1 MAEYYLGIDQG
12 TTRTMALLLDKSWK
26 VVAKGYRRHRQYYPK
41 PGWVEQDAV
50 ELWKDAK
57 QSVQEAVRKAGIR
70 PGEIRGIGLDHQGE
84 SVVVW
89 DRITGEPVYPAILWQ
104 DRRTSRQADE
114 LRKNYG
120 DYIENTTG
128 LKADAYFSGTKI
140 QWILEQVPGMA
151 ERLRSGRV
159 LAGTMDSWLIW
170 NMTGRR
176 HHVTDLSTASRTML
190 LNLETEQW
198 DEGMLNLLGIPR
210 GILPELIP
218 SAGVYAY
225 TDPDC
230 FLGERIPVGAILVD
244 QQAALFGQCC
254 FQPGDVK
261 ATYGTGCFLLMNT
274 GDKRVFSKGGLLPT
288 VAWKLPDYR
297 TTYAL
302 DGGVYTAGTAISWLQ
317 DELRLFEQPEETEQM
332 AKSVADTGG
341 VFFVPAFSGLG
352 APHWDQYAR
361 GTLVGLT
368 GGTQKEHIVR
378 AALESIA
385 YQVSENIQV
394 MRQDLQREIQVIRA
408 DGGMSGNSFFMQ
420 FQADIL
426 DIAVD
431 VPVIRETTALGAA
444 YMAAVGLGTFTRREE
459 IEKRWKRYRRY
470 EPQMSR
476 QNREALLGRWKQAV
490 DRAKG
495 WERS

>member
-12 TTRTMALLLDKSWK
+12 TTGTMALLLDKSWK

-70 PGEIRGIGLDHQGE
+70 PGELRGIGLDHQGE

-176 HHVTDLSTASRTML
+176 HHVNDLSTA
-190 LNLETEQW
+190 
-198 DEGMLNLLGIPR
+198 
-210 GILPELIP
+210 
-218 SAGVYAY
+218 
-225 TDPDC
+225 
-230 FLGERIPVGAILVD
+230 
-244 QQAALFGQCC
+244 
-254 FQPGDVK
+254 
-261 ATYGTGCFLLMNT
+261 
-274 GDKRVFSKGGLLPT
+274 
-288 VAWKLPDYR
+288 
-297 TTYAL
+297 
-302 DGGVYTAGTAISWLQ
+302 
-317 DELRLFEQPEETEQM
+317 
-332 AKSVADTGG
+332 
-341 VFFVPAFSGLG
+341 
-352 APHWDQYAR
+352 
-361 GTLVGLT
+361 
-368 GGTQKEHIVR
+368 
-378 AALESIA
+378 
-385 YQVSENIQV
+385 
-394 MRQDLQREIQVIRA
+394 
-408 DGGMSGNSFFMQ
+408 
-420 FQADIL
+420 
-426 DIAVD
+426 
-431 VPVIRETTALGAA
+431 
-444 YMAAVGLGTFTRREE
+444 
-459 IEKRWKRYRRY
+459 
-470 EPQMSR
+470 
-476 QNREALLGRWKQAV
+476 
-490 DRAKG
+490 
-495 WERS
+495 